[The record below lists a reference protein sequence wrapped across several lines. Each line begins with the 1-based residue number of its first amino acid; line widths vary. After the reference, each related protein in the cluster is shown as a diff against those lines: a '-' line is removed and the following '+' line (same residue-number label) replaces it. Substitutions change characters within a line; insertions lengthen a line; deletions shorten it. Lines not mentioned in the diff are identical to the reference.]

1 MGYGGLA
8 VEGENNTKLE
18 ANLPSDKIVKLTGTY
33 VIPENIVGILKN
45 ANCPQSP
52 DFLKI
57 DVDGYDASIL
67 NSILELGYRAKVF
80 QVEVNPE
87 FPPPMEFFCTLRS

>member
-1 MGYGGLA
+1 MATFYAVNFGAGDGISCHDPVYPLFAMGYGGLA

-52 DFLKI
+52 
-57 DVDGYDASIL
+57 A
-67 NSILELGYRAKVF
+67 
-80 QVEVNPE
+80 
-87 FPPPMEFFCTLRS
+87 FFKN